1 MSGMQKV
8 AAGGSVTGV
17 SPGMQITRIVLVA
30 VGVLGLGLGALV
42 LLLKQ
47 EPAQIVGVGVWMI
60 GAIVLHD
67 AILSPLVVGAGIL
80 VRKTGRRL
88 PYGILA
94 IVQAG
99 VILAAIL
106 GLIVAPEIYA
116 KTLGVANPTVLPL
129 DYTLNLVLTWAAVAV
144 LTVACCVLYLAR
156 ARRRASAV
164 VTTDGATNEATA
176 APARED

>member
-1 MSGMQKV
+1 
-8 AAGGSVTGV
+8 
-17 SPGMQITRIVLVA
+17 
-30 VGVLGLGLGALV
+30 
-42 LLLKQ
+42 
-47 EPAQIVGVGVWMI
+47 
-60 GAIVLHD
+60 
-67 AILSPLVVGAGIL
+67 VGAGIL

-99 VILAAIL
+99 VVLAAIL

-144 LTVACCVLYLAR
+144 LTAVCCALYLGR
-156 ARRRASAV
+156 ARRRASG
-164 VTTDGATNEATA
+164 T
-176 APARED
+176 APAQAVTRED

>member
-1 MSGMQKV
+1 MRV
-8 AAGGSVTGV
+8 
-17 SPGMQITRIVLVA
+17 TRIILIV
-30 VGVLGLGLGALV
+30 VGVLGLLLGAAV

-47 EPAQIVGVGVWMI
+47 EPMQIVGVGLWVI

-67 AILSPLVVGAGIL
+67 AILSPIVVGASIL
-80 VRKTGRRL
+80 VRRGGRRM
-88 PYGILA
+88 PYGILV

-99 VILAAIL
+99 ALLAAIL

-144 LTVACCVLYLAR
+144 LTAACCALYLAR
-156 ARRRASAV
+156 ARRRAV
-164 VTTDGATNEATA
+164 GTAT
-176 APARED
+176 PREY

>member
-1 MSGMQKV
+1 MR
-8 AAGGSVTGV
+8 
-17 SPGMQITRIVLVA
+17 ITRIVLV
-30 VGVLGLGLGALV
+30 VIGVLGLLLGALV
-42 LLLKQ
+42 LVMKQ
-47 EPAQIVGVGVWMI
+47 DPAQIVGVGVWMI
-60 GAIVLHD
+60 GAILLHD

-99 VILAAIL
+99 VVLAAIL

-144 LTVACCVLYLAR
+144 LTAACCALYLAR
-156 ARRRASAV
+156 ARRRASG
-164 VTTDGATNEATA
+164 T
-176 APARED
+176 APAQAVTRED

>member
-1 MSGMQKV
+1 MR
-8 AAGGSVTGV
+8 
-17 SPGMQITRIVLVA
+17 IIRIVLLV
-30 VGVLGLGLGALV
+30 VGVLGLLLGALV
-42 LLLKQ
+42 LLMKQ
-47 EPAQIVGVGVWMI
+47 DPAQIVGVGVWMI

-88 PYGILA
+88 PYGLLA

-99 VILAAIL
+99 VVLAAIL

-156 ARRRASAV
+156 ARRRASA
-164 VTTDGATNEATA
+164 T
-176 APARED
+176 APAQAVTRED